1 MSFMQIVSFHT
12 DSLDRFEELNRRWL
26 EESEG
31 RRTVVDG
38 ALYRDRTDPTHYVS
52 VNHFASWEDAQA
64 NSSLPETDAYAT
76 EAMSLATGPVEFTDL
91 DLVSSADVRVTLAER
106 LHAMLETNEVLDGLI
121 ADDVTVDMF
130 VPQWQVVTRGVDQMM
145 AGLREEAPGRTFEQW
160 EAHPITDGVFVEYA
174 YRTHPTPEQPAT
186 LSVGTLVA
194 RLRGGRVA
202 SLRVHC
208 AGNWSAELEQQIA
221 EANAPATAGVPA

>member
-1 MSFMQIVSFHT
+1 MSFVQIISFRT
-12 DSLDRFEELNRRWL
+12 DRIEALEELERRWT
-26 EESEG
+26 EETEG
-31 RRTVVDG
+31 RRTLVDG
-38 ALYRDRTDPTHYVS
+38 ALYRDRHDPTHYVS
-52 VNHFASWEDAQA
+52 VNHFASWEDARV
-64 NSSLPETDAYAT
+64 NSALPETDAMAAQ
-76 EAMSLATGPVEFTDL
+76 AMALTDGPAEFTDL
-91 DLVSSADVRVTLAER
+91 DLVTSADLRQGVAHGLR
-106 LHAMLETNEVLDGLI
+106 HMLETNEVLDGLV

-130 VPQWQVVTRGVDQMM
+130 VPHWQVVTRGVDQMVT
-145 AGLREEAPGRTFEQW
+145 GLREEAPGRTFEQW